1 MRRSLTLCRNGL
13 AVAASLVLLTACS
26 GSDDEG
32 DSSAASES
40 STTTTSASPSESEE
54 PAASEFCADAAAIQ
68 ERVASSFG
76 GQADL
81 SNLGEVFAQTAVE
94 IRELDPPAELE
105 ADWVAFADGIE
116 EIAAISQIDF
126 NDQAAVAEWQQQV
139 AALQGEYGAA
149 FTNVDAY
156 LSSECGFD
164 TEPSDP
170 AAPTS

>member
-1 MRRSLTLCRNGL
+1 MRRSLTLCRDGL
-13 AVAASLVLLTACS
+13 AAAAALVLLTACS

-32 DSSAASES
+32 DSSTAPES
-40 STTTTSASPSESEE
+40 STATTSQSPSESEQ

-81 SNLGEVFAQTAVE
+81 SNLDEVFAQTAE
-94 IRELDPPAELE
+94 DIRELEPPAELA
-105 ADWVAFADGIE
+105 ADWVAFADGLD

-126 NDQAAVAEWQQQV
+126 NDQAAVAQWQQQV
-139 AALQGEYGAA
+139 AALQGEYGPA

-156 LSSECGFD
+156 LSAECGFD
-164 TEPSDP
+164 TDPTDP
-170 AAPTS
+170 ASPTS